1 MAYDLLIK
9 NGLIVDGSGMPS
21 FHGDVGVKETQLL
34 ARALRSFA
42 LDSVPGAGHF
52 IQEEQ
57 PGAVLTTLARLEA
70 SVTATRASGSL

>member
-1 MAYDLLIK
+1 MVGGARHD
-9 NGLIVDGSGMPS
+9 
-21 FHGDVGVKETQLL
+21 GDVGVKETQLL

-57 PGAVLTTLARLEA
+57 PGAVLATLARLEA